1 MARKSSYYKD
11 PVVEKILESDS
22 EQKEAP
28 KEEEEP
34 KVLVLSEKKEELK
47 IEPVK
52 ELVKESTK
60 EPVKE
65 QEIIKELKATVVPLK
80 QVPVVVSP
88 KVKTVTSLPKPKEIK
103 KLTFS
108 GFYSWEENYKK
119 IAGLLNDGWKIIKEE
134 KTTTSH
140 KIILEK

>member
-22 EQKEAP
+22 EQKEAL
-28 KEEEEP
+28 KEEEP

-47 IEPVK
+47 VEPVK
-52 ELVKESTK
+52 ELVEPTK
-60 EPVKE
+60 EPAKE
-65 QEIIKELKATVVPLK
+65 LEVKELKATVAPLK
-80 QVPVVVSP
+80 QVPVVVPP
-88 KVKTVTSLPKPKEIK
+88 KVKTVAPKPKEIK

-108 GFYSWEENYKK
+108 GFYSYEENYKK
-119 IAGLLNDGWKIIKEE
+119 IRGLLSYGWKIIKEE

-140 KIILEK
+140 KITLENQR